1 MKCGECPNREAFDSR
16 RSILAH
22 LVQCR
27 AAPASQAGRIR
38 KPEADAA
45 GPCAQDLFLQMCQ
58 ASEHDTPLLRLLR
71 LQQAAAPAAGG
82 AAVRPAPPRGAPERQ
97 PCAGQ

>member
-1 MKCGECPNREAFDSR
+1 MKLSTADVPSWRTSCNAGQR
-16 RSILAH
+16 
-22 LVQCR
+22 
-27 AAPASQAGRIR
+27 PASQAGRIR

-82 AAVRPAPPRGAPERQ
+82 AAVRPAPPRGAPGRQ